1 MIRLQDI
8 ADMAGV
14 SRTTV
19 SNVINGNTKR
29 VSQATIDKITAIL
42 KEQNY
47 VPHMGSVMLSGHGSK
62 IIGAVL
68 GFERAHGMQALQ
80 DPFVGELI
88 GTLQMEA
95 EEKGYYVMLIGG
107 EDIQNVGVD
116 DYSGGYQIGEYLDSC
131 GYHKALFIS
140 ETGKDSDY
148 YRWMGFKQAME
159 KNGRF
164 CSKSRLMVVSSKRM
178 QRLHEYEEL
187 LPRFLE
193 AKALAF
199 SSDFSAIEAIN
210 FFVDHKISIPDQISV
225 TGFDDSIYA
234 SLVRPK
240 LTTVHQDVSQKAHK
254 RDIKVLMDLV
264 VNHTSDEHNWFI
276 ESRKSKDNP
285 YRDYYIWKDPV
296 NGKEP
301 NNWGGVFGGSA
312 WEYDEKTQMYYLH
325 LFSKKQP
332 DLNWENEKVRRE
344 VYDMMTFW
352 CEKGIDGFRMDVI
365 SMISKNQAFPD
376 GEVKNGLYGDFNP
389 YCVHG
394 PRIHE
399 FLQEMNK
406 EVLSRYDIMTVGE
419 TSGVTIEE
427 AQKYAGEDRNELNM
441 VFQFEHVE
449 DACGDYGKWTTAK
462 FNFRDFKKTMIKWQE
477 ELQGKAWNSLF
488 LGNHDQPRSVSR
500 FGNDNPAYR
509 ETSAKMLATCLHMM
523 QGTPYVYQGE
533 ELGMTNA
540 YFDKLE
546 DYRDIESIN
555 FFAELTEAG
564 IMTPEYMMKCLM
576 LRSRDNARTPMQ
588 WNDSAQGGFTSGEP
602 WIRINSNYKEINAAQ
617 QLGDPASV
625 FHYYQKLIC
634 LRKEKEIIVYGSF
647 EALCRDDDK
656 IFAYTRKLDQKK
668 LLTACNFSD
677 QDAEM
682 EIPEEFAGAQC
693 LITNLGRTVFDR
705 NFVLRPYEAFVLY
718 KE

>member
-159 KNGRF
+159 KKGRF

-240 LTTVHQDVSQKAHK
+240 LTTVHQDVSQKAHIALKRLMKLIQGDTLEEMNVKSPVYLVK
-254 RDIKVLMDLV
+254 RD
-264 VNHTSDEHNWFI
+264 S
-276 ESRKSKDNP
+276 
-285 YRDYYIWKDPV
+285 
-296 NGKEP
+296 
-301 NNWGGVFGGSA
+301 
-312 WEYDEKTQMYYLH
+312 
-325 LFSKKQP
+325 
-332 DLNWENEKVRRE
+332 VRE
-344 VYDMMTFW
+344 
-352 CEKGIDGFRMDVI
+352 
-365 SMISKNQAFPD
+365 
-376 GEVKNGLYGDFNP
+376 
-389 YCVHG
+389 
-394 PRIHE
+394 
-399 FLQEMNK
+399 
-406 EVLSRYDIMTVGE
+406 
-419 TSGVTIEE
+419 
-427 AQKYAGEDRNELNM
+427 
-441 VFQFEHVE
+441 
-449 DACGDYGKWTTAK
+449 
-462 FNFRDFKKTMIKWQE
+462 
-477 ELQGKAWNSLF
+477 
-488 LGNHDQPRSVSR
+488 
-500 FGNDNPAYR
+500 
-509 ETSAKMLATCLHMM
+509 
-523 QGTPYVYQGE
+523 
-533 ELGMTNA
+533 
-540 YFDKLE
+540 
-546 DYRDIESIN
+546 
-555 FFAELTEAG
+555 
-564 IMTPEYMMKCLM
+564 
-576 LRSRDNARTPMQ
+576 
-588 WNDSAQGGFTSGEP
+588 
-602 WIRINSNYKEINAAQ
+602 
-617 QLGDPASV
+617 
-625 FHYYQKLIC
+625 
-634 LRKEKEIIVYGSF
+634 
-647 EALCRDDDK
+647 
-656 IFAYTRKLDQKK
+656 
-668 LLTACNFSD
+668 
-677 QDAEM
+677 
-682 EIPEEFAGAQC
+682 
-693 LITNLGRTVFDR
+693 
-705 NFVLRPYEAFVLY
+705 
-718 KE
+718 